1 MSKILRV
8 FVDTEFT
15 DFINKDL
22 ISLGA
27 VTDTGE
33 FFYGEN
39 LDYVKAWESYFVKE
53 IVIPLLEPNK
63 YGFPEKELAARFWCW
78 IEELDCDGVIISY
91 DYHGDWDIIQELFR
105 HEKHPKILADENIK
119 NNIYFSCDEIT
130 KSIGGNGNDYD
141 SLKTK
146 VFAQFELAML
156 DYFRRTKEKEH
167 HALSDAQANKE
178 AYMFVVNE
186 FGIKR

>member
-15 DFINKDL
+15 DFNNKDL

-27 VTDTGE
+27 VTETGE

-39 LDYVKAWESYFVKE
+39 LDYVKVWESDFVKE
-53 IVIPLLEPNK
+53 IVIPLLEPDK

-91 DYHGDWDIIQELFR
+91 DYHGDWTIIQNLFR
-105 HEKHPKILADENIK
+105 
-119 NNIYFSCDEIT
+119 
-130 KSIGGNGNDYD
+130 
-141 SLKTK
+141 
-146 VFAQFELAML
+146 
-156 DYFRRTKEKEH
+156 
-167 HALSDAQANKE
+167 
-178 AYMFVVNE
+178 
-186 FGIKR
+186 